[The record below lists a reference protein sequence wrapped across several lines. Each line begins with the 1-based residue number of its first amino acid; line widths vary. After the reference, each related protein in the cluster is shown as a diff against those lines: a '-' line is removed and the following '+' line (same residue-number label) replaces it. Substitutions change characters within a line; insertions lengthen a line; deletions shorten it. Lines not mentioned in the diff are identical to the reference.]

1 MPIKLISS
9 NGELIQELADSTT
22 NTKKMTIEDALKSDS
37 RSPLEF
43 RAQTEARTQSE
54 PQSDVRTQSDIQAQ
68 SDVETQPEA
77 PAESESEEEIESQ
90 PEGETPSEPE
100 LEVPSEP
107 EEEMDSLTE
116 AVMLAEMALN
126 QAQES
131 IDELREQIKELNN
144 EKAQIIENNDFD
156 KIDYINEIIQRTNA
170 ELAQRLEMVAKANQL
185 AKETQLAIID
195 SEDLTTEEK
204 FELINQLK
212 PIELNSELDVNVKE
226 LVLSTETSEPATL
239 GDIVISI
246 GNTIWDFVKELPTY
260 IAPAYEII
268 VQVVVGVFGA
278 LGLFIPHA
286 IVGAI
291 KLIAKIPTFIAL
303 GVEFVSEG
311 MLTVKSAIESVLTL
325 FPTIVEGFEFIGKVL
340 GTEFTFEGFFTSLQ
354 KGISAFI
361 EDFAQYLDN
370 RTKLTEDMD
379 YGYATIGIHEFVGNF
394 AELITSGLLNV
405 IDAINKGIATAVD
418 SSKEVALWYQ
428 ENFAPVWDAFQT
440 ALSNLV
446 ESISKLISIPITAVL
461 EVITSFVL
469 VANESAM
476 YKIKQLIGEQID
488 LILDN
493 VAKVLHNIASFI
505 GNGLDKLVIKEVE
518 DVTAEAQNAVD
529 AINGG
534 EYQTE
539 TAKLIELFS
548 EFSEAH
554 KGEDLAQYDEATL
567 AQMFN
572 DFLDTKG
579 EVSFDELL
587 SDNNSDDINLD
598 EIVPEEETTVEIPS
612 YDEIA
617 EAAPV
622 VYNLEDDLSA
632 LPTAA

>member
-22 NTKKMTIEDALKSDS
+22 STKKVTIEESFKSDS
-37 RSPLEF
+37 RSPFEF
-43 RAQTEARTQSE
+43 RAQAETRTQSE
-54 PQSDVRTQSDIQAQ
+54 PTVRAQSEIQAQ
-68 SDVETQPEA
+68 SDVETQPEE
-77 PAESESEEEIESQ
+77 PVESESPEEEIESQ
-90 PEGETPSEPE
+90 PEP
-100 LEVPSEP
+100 EVPSEP
-107 EEEMDSLTE
+107 EEMDSLTE

-126 QAQES
+126 QAQDA
-131 IDELREQIKELNN
+131 IDEIREQIKAINE
-144 EKAQIIENNDFD
+144 EKAQIIESNDFD
-156 KIDYINEIIQRTNA
+156 KIDYINEKVAALNA
-170 ELAQRLEMVAKANQL
+170 ELAQRLDMVASANQV
-185 AKETQLAIID
+185 AKDTQLAIID
-195 SEDLTTEEK
+195 SADLTSEEK
-204 FELINQLK
+204 FALINQLK
-212 PIELNSELDVNVKE
+212 PVELNTESDSNVKE

-260 IAPAYEII
+260 IAPAYEIF
-268 VQVVVGVFGA
+268 VQVVVGAFGA

-291 KLIAKIPTFIAL
+291 KLIAKIPTFISLA
-303 GVEFVSEG
+303 VEFVSDG

-325 FPTIVEGFEFIGKVL
+325 FPMIKEGFGFIGKVL

-354 KGISAFI
+354 KGIAAFI
-361 EDFAQYLDN
+361 EDFANFLDE
-370 RTKLTEDMD
+370 RTKLTADMD
-379 YGYATIGIHEFVGNF
+379 YGYVTIGIHEFVGNF
-394 AELITSGLLNV
+394 AELITKGLLNFV
-405 IDAINKGIATAVD
+405 DAINKGIATAVD

-428 ENFAPVWDAFQT
+428 ENFEPVWEAFQT

-505 GNGLDKLVIKEVE
+505 GNGIDKLVIKEVE
-518 DVTAEAQNAVD
+518 DITQETQNVVD
-529 AINGG
+529 SINNG

-539 TAKLIELFS
+539 TAKLMDLFS
-548 EFSEAH
+548 EFTEVN
-554 KGEDLAQYDEATL
+554 KGKDLTQLDEATL
-567 AQMFN
+567 VEMFN

-579 EVSFDELL
+579 EVNFDELL
-587 SDNNSDDINLD
+587 SDTGSDDINLD
-598 EIVPEEETTVEIPS
+598 EIVPEEDTVEVPS
-612 YDEIA
+612 YDDSTEL
-617 EAAPV
+617 PQTV
-622 VYNLEDDLSA
+622 NYNLEDDISA
-632 LPTAA
+632 LPVAA